1 MVKRRGSMRGT
12 VFRRLAALLF
22 LVFLPAAVLIGGD
35 APRTSG
41 APAVLIQGDLDRDG
55 QAELYLC
62 QGGAVTVSEG
72 GKTRWRSPDEWR
84 VEACALGDVNNDGA
98 DELLLSLWKTGSFG
112 RLQPFWHTGP
122 DESHRNHLFVL
133 RYTGDGM
140 RPLWCSSALDR
151 PAGALR
157 VADTDGDGRN
167 ELAVVE
173 GAYRRVR
180 GEVYTADFGAAR
192 RAVLRWD
199 GWGFSLAAPGGGG
212 ELLY

>member
-41 APAVLIQGDLDRDG
+41 APGVFTQGDLDGDG
-55 QAELYLC
+55 RAEIYLRHDR
-62 QGGAVTVSEG
+62 AVVVSEG

-84 VEACALGDVNNDGA
+84 VEAFALGDVNNDGA

-112 RLQPFWHTGP
+112 RLRPFWHTGP
-122 DESHRNHLFVL
+122 DVSYRNHLFVL
-133 RYTGDGM
+133 RFAGDTM
-140 RPLWCSSALDR
+140 RALWCSSNLDR
-151 PAGALR
+151 PIMRLR
-157 VADTDGDGRN
+157 VEDADDDGAN
-167 ELAVVE
+167 ELAVLE
-173 GAYRRVR
+173 GDYLPVG

-199 GWGFSLAAPGGGG
+199 GWGFSLAAPGGGDG
-212 ELLY
+212 